1 MKSLSIRIKFI
12 LAFMAAGLA
21 AIALVGIF
29 TSVVSNQQ
37 FQNLVLDR
45 LIAEISGFVTEYYA
59 THGSLYG
66 IEHQF
71 RSAQQNAASGFE
83 NMFRSGI
90 ILVLPDRWIVLGDEN
105 RPAGTYISSADF
117 RDANEVIYND
127 EIIAYLVTFNP
138 PFQPNPQEA
147 RFLERTNRALI
158 YASLIAVLLAI
169 ILGLIFTQAL
179 LKPLANLNTAISN
192 MKNGELR
199 QAVPETSDDELGE
212 VIIGF
217 NQMSTALAEANSR
230 RDQMTAD
237 IAHELRSPLT
247 VINGYLEAM
256 QDGSLEVTQQRLS
269 FIKNEVNQ
277 LNRLVDDLRTLALAD
292 AGELEINKEA
302 ISLQAIF
309 TYLENAHIL
318 QANSKSIELLFEKE
332 PSAER
337 IFADEGRIIQVLS
350 NLITNAIRHTPE
362 GGSVTIKGYQHNK
375 DISIDV
381 ADTGEGIS
389 AQDLDLVF
397 DRFYRGDT
405 SRLSTSGESGLG
417 LSITKAIVEAH
428 GGTIDVKSKVGEGTT
443 FTVTLPHKPT

>member
-1 MKSLSIRIKFI
+1 
-12 LAFMAAGLA
+12 
-21 AIALVGIF
+21 
-29 TSVVSNQQ
+29 
-37 FQNLVLDR
+37 
-45 LIAEISGFVTEYYA
+45 
-59 THGSLYG
+59 
-66 IEHQF
+66 
-71 RSAQQNAASGFE
+71 
-83 NMFRSGI
+83 
-90 ILVLPDRWIVLGDEN
+90 
-105 RPAGTYISSADF
+105 
-117 RDANEVIYND
+117 
-127 EIIAYLVTFNP
+127 
-138 PFQPNPQEA
+138 
-147 RFLERTNRALI
+147 
-158 YASLIAVLLAI
+158 
-169 ILGLIFTQAL
+169 
-179 LKPLANLNTAISN
+179 
-192 MKNGELR
+192 
-199 QAVPETSDDELGE
+199 
-212 VIIGF
+212 
-217 NQMSTALAEANSR
+217 
-230 RDQMTAD
+230 MTAD

-302 ISLQAIF
+302 ISLQAMF